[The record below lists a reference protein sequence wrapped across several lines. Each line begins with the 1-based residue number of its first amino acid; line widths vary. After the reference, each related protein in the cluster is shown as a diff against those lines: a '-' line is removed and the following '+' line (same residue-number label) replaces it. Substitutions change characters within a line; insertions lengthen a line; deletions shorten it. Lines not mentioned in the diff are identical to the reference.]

1 MGRIYVGHGGIMG
14 RTYVDHSGNV
24 GRTYVGTVA
33 LWVEHV

>member
-33 LWVEHV
+33 LWVEHM